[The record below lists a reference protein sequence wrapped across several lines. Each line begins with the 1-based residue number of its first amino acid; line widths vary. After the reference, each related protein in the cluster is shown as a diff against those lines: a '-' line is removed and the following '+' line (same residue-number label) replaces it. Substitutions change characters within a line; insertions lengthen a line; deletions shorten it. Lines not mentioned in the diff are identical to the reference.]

1 MNRRRNRQHRRSRKN
16 TSENKIKSQDDSQK
30 TEDNTNEDSLE
41 EPEPEASET
50 AETNQAEATDES
62 VDPPGQPEAAQSPD
76 EGEVSPP
83 LAAADV
89 NTDTHA
95 AESPLS
101 GHGPLIDENTMYTG
115 DVLREYREYKG
126 ISLRSISN
134 ITRIGVPS
142 LMAVEEERYEDLP
155 NARIYVLGFVRCLA
169 QEIGLDREVAAKSY
183 IARWQSWWD
192 MRSEEDRRSYR

>member
-1 MNRRRNRQHRRSRKN
+1 M
-16 TSENKIKSQDDSQK
+16 
-30 TEDNTNEDSLE
+30 E
-41 EPEPEASET
+41 EPEPENSET
-50 AETNQAEATDES
+50 AEISQADTTNESDE
-62 VDPPGQPEAAQSPD
+62 PPETVQNRD
-76 EGEVSPP
+76 EGQESPP

-89 NTDTHA
+89 STDTHA
-95 AESPLS
+95 AESALS

>member
-1 MNRRRNRQHRRSRKN
+1 M
-16 TSENKIKSQDDSQK
+16 KSQTESPK
-30 TEDNTNEDSLE
+30 TGNSTKEDRFEES
-41 EPEPEASET
+41 EPEHSET
-50 AETNQAEATDES
+50 AETSQADAADGS
-62 VDPPGQPEAAQSPD
+62 GHRPEAEQNQD
-76 EGEVSPP
+76 EGEKSLP
-83 LAAADV
+83 LAATEV
-89 NTDTHA
+89 KTDTHA

-126 ISLRSISN
+126 ISLRTISN

>member
-1 MNRRRNRQHRRSRKN
+1 MNRRRNRQHRRSRKH
-16 TSENKIKSQDDSQK
+16 TSENKTKSQDESLR
-30 TEDNTNEDSLE
+30 TEETENEDSSE
-41 EPEPEASET
+41 EPEPENSEP
-50 AETNQAEATDES
+50 AETIQADATGES
-62 VDPPGQPEAAQSPD
+62 VEPPEAVENGD
-76 EGEVSPP
+76 EGEVSAP
-83 LAAADV
+83 LAAADM

-95 AESPLS
+95 AESALS

-115 DVLREYREYKG
+115 DVLREYREHKG